1 MGWWFPVDKPTPD
14 KQVIAG
20 KIRAAL
26 EKRLGTLLGCNGRD
40 LPKMRL
46 GELVHLAFLLWDGE
60 EIGGFNPT
68 VSAILQL
75 VGRDIMWAKVEEEP
89 KAEETVVVN

>member
-1 MGWWFPVDKPTPD
+1 MTTLD
-14 KQVIAG
+14 KQSIAG
-20 KIRAAL
+20 KLRFAL
-26 EKRLGTLLGCNGRD
+26 ERRLSALLGCSTKE
-40 LPKMRL
+40 LPKLRL

-75 VGRDIMWAKVEEEP
+75 VGREILWAKVEEEAP
-89 KAEETVVVN
+89 TKPEVVN